1 MHLMVL
7 GASRPAGCGRC
18 RGRNLFVSMHLM
30 VLGASR
36 HNGTL
41 PLPDEQLVSMHLMV
55 LGASRPS
62 ACCPLSRLGK
72 RAPDRH
78 WPKSALGPGCTSPI
92 KADFAQFS
100 QGSPPTDLLGLR
112 ATRMSTRPC
121 GSGGRAVLFQYQCA
135 DAGHEPGS
143 PGSPTAGRAEAGI
156 VPGLGAPGT
165 PRRRGDDGP
174 AAGILVA
181 GDGGGGPLLVALHAG
196 QGGEHGDR
204 VVDEA
209 SAGPGH

>member
-1 MHLMVL
+1 M
-7 GASRPAGCGRC
+7 RIR
-18 RGRNLFVSMHLM
+18 
-30 VLGASR
+30 
-36 HNGTL
+36 
-41 PLPDEQLVSMHLMV
+41 
-55 LGASRPS
+55 
-62 ACCPLSRLGK
+62 
-72 RAPDRH
+72 
-78 WPKSALGPGCTSPI
+78 
-92 KADFAQFS
+92 
-100 QGSPPTDLLGLR
+100 
-112 ATRMSTRPC
+112 
-121 GSGGRAVLFQYQCA
+121 GRAVFFRYQRA
-135 DAGHEPGS
+135 GAGHEPGS

>member
-1 MHLMVL
+1 MFF
-7 GASRPAGCGRC
+7 R
-18 RGRNLFVSMHLM
+18 
-30 VLGASR
+30 
-36 HNGTL
+36 
-41 PLPDEQLVSMHLMV
+41 
-55 LGASRPS
+55 
-62 ACCPLSRLGK
+62 
-72 RAPDRH
+72 
-78 WPKSALGPGCTSPI
+78 
-92 KADFAQFS
+92 
-100 QGSPPTDLLGLR
+100 
-112 ATRMSTRPC
+112 
-121 GSGGRAVLFQYQCA
+121 YQCA
-135 DAGHEPGS
+135 DAGHESVS
-143 PGSPTAGRAEAGI
+143 PCPSAAGRAEAGI